1 MHFHAILTTN
11 PTLPD
16 SVIQASA
23 VPGLLHIIA
32 PRGNRLKC
40 SVEERRN
47 HEPKSSKKSQRNPYS
62 RMKDI
67 SLLSHIALTREI
79 NVCIPSFPF
88 LLIAY
93 ESIPQS
99 AQISQYYQET

>member
-1 MHFHAILTTN
+1 
-11 PTLPD
+11 
-16 SVIQASA
+16 
-23 VPGLLHIIA
+23 
-32 PRGNRLKC
+32 
-40 SVEERRN
+40 
-47 HEPKSSKKSQRNPYS
+47 
-62 RMKDI
+62 MKDI